1 MDRSLILSIISLVV
15 CSFAVGFLVC
25 FVWLVYYENIERRK
39 RVPKLTLKDRLA
51 NRDTYIKDLEMQ
63 LKSAQCD
70 LADFKAQHQGG
81 GCGVAMNHKTPIDD
95 MPTYRHLYEHHDG

>member
-1 MDRSLILSIISLVV
+1 MSELSLIIMA
-15 CSFAVGFLVC
+15 FAIGFLVC
-25 FVWLVYYENIERRK
+25 FVWLIVIEKVERPK
-39 RVPKLTLKDRLA
+39 KVSKLTLKDELA
-51 NRDTYIKDLEMQ
+51 NRDVYIRSLKMQ